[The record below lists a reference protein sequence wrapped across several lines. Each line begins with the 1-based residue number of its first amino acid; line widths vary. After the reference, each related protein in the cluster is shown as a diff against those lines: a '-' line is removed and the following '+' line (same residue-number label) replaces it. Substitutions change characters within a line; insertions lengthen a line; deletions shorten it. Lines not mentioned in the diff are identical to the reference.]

1 MVVKAEEAFMT
12 LPAVVRARFANDPAG
27 IFTFLQDPANRDEA
41 VKLGLIV
48 ASDESVDSKV
58 DNPTE

>member
-27 IFTFLQDPANRDEA
+27 IFTFCKTL
-41 VKLGLIV
+41 LIV
-48 ASDESVDSKV
+48 MKLSSLVL
-58 DNPTE
+58 